1 MYYNTHM
8 EVIHSMDSYDFGARL
23 KKIRRSRK
31 LTQYTLSQK
40 LHISRQAYANYEQ
53 GRCIPP
59 IPVLIDISLLLNY
72 NLLLLFTSDIDSNK
86 IQPKKDIQNSEIT
99 ALLSLYEALP
109 SNKRLRLV
117 GDILVMLHEGKA

>member
-1 MYYNTHM
+1 
-8 EVIHSMDSYDFGARL
+8 MDSYDFGARL